1 MTTLPTERRAK
12 QRATT
17 LKKEQGIT
25 HKEALLLVANQ
36 YGFSDWETFKNEI
49 QKNEIA
55 QRQIAP
61 PSLDFISDDS
71 IDMTAEDFDSLDQER
86 TDDIAFDK
94 KKLIASNKRQ
104 LARLGIDF
112 SVFEPTMTGFKKSI
126 IDATQ
131 PVRSHFELEEFHY
144 YQAQLQGPDYKF
156 KSNAYLL
163 RDNDKIDSV
172 GSFYRP
178 VTKKGDPRMWFKYLP
193 TFATPG
199 DQIAIIIFEKNPYL
213 LNLSLSDLE
222 FSVSNPQSL
231 IGQLLTNVVNS
242 KNSVANELLAKL
254 KELAKAPFSAG
265 RKGDTGIGF
274 TIEDKLGIVAN
285 SSKLPDYK
293 GIELKSGRGVK
304 NRTTLFAQ
312 VCDWEISPCKRSAE
326 ILNKYGYQRDNDFKL
341 YCTISTQRE
350 NSQGLSF
357 IYNQAQDQLE
367 EWHNKTELVA
377 IWPGSLLRKRLK
389 EKHAE
394 TFWIE
399 AKSET
404 INGVEHF
411 QLLNITHTKSPV
423 LSQLMPLIESGVITM
438 DHLIKKSGK
447 TGRVS
452 EKGPLFKMNK
462 KDLDLLFPKPVTYEL

>member
-156 KSNAYLL
+156 KTNAYLL

-254 KELAKAPFSAG
+254 KELAKAPFAAG

-462 KDLDLLFPKPVTYEL
+462 KDLELLFPKPVTYEL